1 MTNRRVVRVTASF
14 WEDLDN
20 QLEPERGPNGEP
32 SSVDFLSV
40 EVVEI
45 VERFAVGFHE
55 LAPLFPGRSDY
66 RVLVKG
72 GMLFMAMKVIGVET
86 QDGSVE
92 LIGIEFDL
100 SMDWE

>member
-1 MTNRRVVRVTASF
+1 MTDRRVVRVIASF

-20 QLEPERGPNGEP
+20 QLGSERGANGEP

-45 VERFAVGFHE
+45 VERFAVGFDE
-55 LAPLFPGRSDY
+55 LAPLFPGRLDY

-72 GMLFMAMKVIGVET
+72 GMLFKAMKVVGVET

-92 LIGIEFDL
+92 LVGVEFDL
-100 SMDWE
+100 SMDWD